1 MARRLIQDA
10 RRFSLTA
17 WRDSFR
23 RGAGAAACAAALYCG
38 LLALAIALPSAA
50 GPPAPGGASGRVK
63 SGTGFFVTLDGFLV
77 TSAHVVAGCGNVS
90 IWAQDGVE
98 RRGYLIASNAKRD
111 IALLYGGYDVAR
123 NAAILGREPPRPG
136 EDVFTLGFGVLAEEP
151 LRPILVGGSYV
162 GEDTATSGNRVLVI
176 RAKLRAGNS
185 GGALIGT
192 DGSLLGMVIGRDEA
206 RPEMGVAIPSGDI
219 EAVLSAHHIPLPA
232 TPPRPSNAQALLSTI
247 SVLVQCA
254 PASQHDAPSGAGRP
268 G

>member
-1 MARRLIQDA
+1 
-10 RRFSLTA
+10 
-17 WRDSFR
+17 
-23 RGAGAAACAAALYCG
+23 
-38 LLALAIALPSAA
+38 
-50 GPPAPGGASGRVK
+50 
-63 SGTGFFVTLDGFLV
+63 VTLDGFLV

-90 IWAQDGVE
+90 IWPHDGAE

-151 LRPILVGGSYV
+151 LRPVLIGGSYV

-185 GGALIGT
+185 GGALLGA

-206 RPEMGVAIPSGDI
+206 RPEMGVAIPNGDI
-219 EAVLSAHHIPLPA
+219 EAMLSAHHIPLPA
-232 TPPRPSNAQALLSTI
+232 PPPKPGTAQALLSAI
-247 SVLVQCA
+247 SVLIQCT
-254 PASQHDAPSGAGRP
+254 PADAR
-268 G
+268 